1 MKYSEEYL
9 NDLIEI
15 LELMTNIETRL
26 LAYDLTNKF
35 ISNYSINTDVEIMD
49 FLITKSLSLKFDRK
63 KPISIVVDMQHHLV
77 FTNSPE
83 YDNRQTVIKTLNSVL
98 NLKKKWYKTH

>member
-1 MKYSEEYL
+1 MKYSKEYL
-9 NDLIEI
+9 DDLIEI

-35 ISNYSINTDVEIMD
+35 ISKYSINAGATVMEL
-49 FLITKSLSLKFDRK
+49 LITKNLTLKLDRK
-63 KPISIVVDMQHHLV
+63 RPVSIRVDLHDHLV

-83 YDNRQTVIKTLNSVL
+83 YDNKHTVIKTLNRVL
-98 NLKKKWYKTH
+98 TLKKKWYEI